1 MKISLLY
8 LLLSGFIFSN
18 CEGSKKTT
26 DNSGDP
32 NPKEEKMNAE
42 ENEKL
47 EKLTEGL
54 IGSWE
59 WIRTDCC
66 GRTSRTTYPS
76 PEANKRIITFYEDGT
91 VLFYT
96 IDPDGDMIKQKFTEG
111 MMGNQTTVKIG
122 PLQPAITEITDDTL
136 MLNWG
141 YFDLQIEYY
150 KKVTTK

>member
-1 MKISLLY
+1 MKISILY
-8 LLLSGFIFSN
+8 LFLTGFVFSN
-18 CEGSKKTT
+18 CEGSKKVT
-26 DNSGDP
+26 DNTDAQ
-32 NPKEEKMNAE
+32 PKEVTMNAD

-66 GRTSRTTYPS
+66 GRTSKTTYAS
-76 PEANKRIITFYEDGT
+76 PEAEKRIIAFYEDGT
-91 VLFYT
+91 ALFYT
-96 IDPDGDMIKQKFTEG
+96 IDPDGAMTKQKYTKG
-111 MMGNQTTVKIG
+111 MMGNQATVKIG
-122 PLQPAITEITDDTL
+122 PLQPAIMEISDDTL

-150 KKVTTK
+150 KRVITK